1 MLQPAHTDHGVAT
14 PWDILFLCFAI
25 ILYKLYPYYLKQLAR
40 TELTY

>member
-25 ILYKLYPYYLKQLAR
+25 ILYKLYQTISYN
-40 TELTY
+40 LTNLLTC